1 LPGRAVVDGNVRKV
15 AAAAGVVIMTEHRI
29 KLRRGWECQET
40 GSPPSAARRLELPT
54 RWTFEMP
61 TRLTLTRRFGRPAL
75 DLDRQ
80 VLLLEMEQIAGTH
93 SILLNAQPIA
103 LASAT
108 TSSHTIRLSD
118 LAERNVLVLEIE
130 TPAPVVSAAGI
141 VDDWG
146 MISLI
151 VRTIEPAHD
160 SVASQIAPGVAG
172 EIPLE

>member
-1 LPGRAVVDGNVRKV
+1 
-15 AAAAGVVIMTEHRI
+15 VVIMTEHRI

-54 RWTFEMP
+54 RWTFGVP
-61 TRLTLTRRFGRPAL
+61 RRLILTRRFGRPAF
-75 DLDRQ
+75 DLSRQ
-80 VLLLEMEQIAGTH
+80 VLLLELEQIAGTR
-93 SILLNAQPIA
+93 SILLNGQPLA
-103 LASAT
+103 LVSVT
-108 TSSHTIRLSD
+108 TSRHTIRLGD

-151 VRTIEPAHD
+151 VRTIEPPHD
-160 SVASQIAPGVAG
+160 SVATQIAPGVAG

>member
-1 LPGRAVVDGNVRKV
+1 LPGRAVVDGNVHKV

-75 DLDRQ
+75 DLGRQ
-80 VLLLEMEQIAGTH
+80 ILLLELEQIAGTR
-93 SILLNAQPIA
+93 SILLNGQPIA
-103 LASAT
+103 LVSAT
-108 TSSHTIRLSD
+108 TPQHAIRLGD

-130 TPAPVVSAAGI
+130 TPAPVVSAADI

-151 VRTIEPAHD
+151 VRTIEPAHH
-160 SVASQIAPGVAG
+160 SVAGQIAPGVAG